1 MADNFKKVSK
11 DFLETEAN
19 HRDQLKFKALLV
31 GIGILIGIFLASL
44 VGYILFITG
53 VFDRSLAA
61 RALPAVTEICPTAA
75 IPSPVCPTCTPMDT
89 PETATINTPTATF
102 TTTPDFAA
110 TATAACASHKSRF
123 PGTPCPP
130 FATATP

>member
-1 MADNFKKVSK
+1 MADNFKKVPK

-53 VFDRSLAA
+53 VFDQSLVT
-61 RALPAVTEICPTAA
+61 RALPSPSEICPTAKA
-75 IPSPVCPTCTPMDT
+75 ITPVCPTCAPTDT
-89 PETATINTPTATF
+89 PETETINTPTATF
-102 TTTPDFAA
+102 TATPNFAA
-110 TATAACASHKSRF
+110 TATAACASHNLQF